1 MGKTWDTEKIE
12 KFIDSFS
19 RAYDRYTDDLY
30 SLEDGM
36 SKYYFNDTYRGQ
48 AAVASKNFIEDGQ
61 SKLHVK
67 QIEIQRRLVLKY
79 YEMLEAF
86 KNKVDSSSI
95 ARIDTDLLQDIKK
108 SFKIYDNVID
118 VEGYDIESKARY
130 IADKFGRIN
139 GNLVPPS
146 YRMVSEMYEDFCGS
160 GGLFDQFI
168 RKVEEFDEEMCSDID
183 QSGIEEDVDELQ
195 NKIVSTASALDSMQ
209 VSVENMPKFSLGLSS
224 LSAKALSAEEQKELR
239 KKAKEIYISKLFGQ
253 INGTGVYGTYEKN
266 FVVKDSNRIRIGAVN
281 EYFVTVTDVPDKNG
295 KLTTKYG
302 GAQEWFKDDTKLD
315 KKLSEY
321 LSDFGCGAIAS
332 ANQYL
337 YLTGQ
342 TKISYD
348 DYKQLVYDFVD
359 AKDKPTG
366 RQTVESLKRKATLFT
381 IKGFSPDQMTGY
393 VTNMCES
400 KGIAISSKWDYTQD
414 YEKDY
419 QSMKE
424 QLNKGVPVIWAVN
437 DFENCGKTDK
447 DDTKIGAMFYTY
459 DDKTGIYSDTEN
471 KVTSHYVT
479 VTAIYE
485 DTDETGKNRRLL
497 EISSWGD
504 KYYVD
509 YDQYIDV
516 VNSTTNNEPCSS
528 ITHTTVK

>member
-19 RAYDRYTDDLY
+19 RAYDRYTDDLH

-67 QIEIQRRLVLKY
+67 QIEIQRRLVIKY

-139 GNLVPPS
+139 GNLIPPS

-168 RKVEEFDEEMCSDID
+168 RKVEEFDEEMCRDIG
-183 QSGIEEDVDELQ
+183 QSGIEEDVDELHS
-195 NKIVSTASALDSMQ
+195 KIVSTVAALDSMQ

-239 KKAKEIYISKLFGQ
+239 KKAKEIYISKLFEK
-253 INGTGVYGTYEKN
+253 INGSRFSATYEDTFK
-266 FVVKDSNRIRIGAVN
+266 VDDSKRARIGKVSDT
-281 EYFVTVTDVPDKNG
+281 FVTVIDSNSSSPY
-295 KLTTKYG
+295 YG
-302 GAQEWFKDDTKLD
+302 GNQSWFSNEPDYGERLD
-315 KKLSEY
+315 AN
-321 LSDFGCGAIAS
+321 GCGAIAAVNLS
-332 ANQYL
+332 L

-342 TKISYD
+342 TKVTKEEYEKMVN
-348 DYKQLVYDFVD
+348 DYMKAVD
-359 AKDKPTG
+359 CSP
-366 RQTVESLKRKATLFT
+366 ESRGKKSAHRIKA
-381 IKGFSPDQMTGY
+381 IKGFTGALPGQMTEY
-393 VTNMCES
+393 VTNTCRD
-400 KGIAISSKWDYTQD
+400 KGINVKTNWDYVQGYEDD
-414 YEKDY
+414 YRN
-419 QSMKE
+419 MKK
-424 QLNKGVPVIWAVN
+424 QLNDGIPVIWAVN
-437 DFENCGKTDK
+437 DNNENAKKTNDESRV
-447 DDTKIGAMFYTY
+447 GVMFYKYDALTGTY
-459 DDKTGIYSDTEN
+459 SVYDKA
-471 KVTSHYVT
+471 VTSHYVT

-485 DTDETGKNRRLL
+485 DTDTTGKAKRMV
-497 EISSWGD
+497 EVSSWGN
-504 KYYVD
+504 KLYVD
-509 YDQYIDV
+509 YDQYVDLV
-516 VNSTTNNEPCSS
+516 SDDPNNEPFSS
-528 ITHTTVK
+528 ITNTTVGK